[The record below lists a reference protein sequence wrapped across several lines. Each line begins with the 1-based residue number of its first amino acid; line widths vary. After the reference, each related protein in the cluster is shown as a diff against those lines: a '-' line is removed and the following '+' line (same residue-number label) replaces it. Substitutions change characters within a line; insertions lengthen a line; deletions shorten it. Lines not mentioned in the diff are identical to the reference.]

1 MSKPELVC
9 INDVK
14 TPLLPFFIHLL
25 PGHVTRSLPQSAV
38 NGFHSGSVL
47 ATAIE
52 DDERSAAAAAA
63 ASGGE
68 VAISMDQMYQMKDQ
82 TDTYLQ
88 SRADTMQ
95 SIEKTIVE
103 LGGIFSQ
110 VRRSNFLVLSEFL
123 IFLF

>member
-1 MSKPELVC
+1 M
-9 INDVK
+9 
-14 TPLLPFFIHLL
+14 
-25 PGHVTRSLPQSAV
+25 TRSLPQSAV

-52 DDERSAAAAAA
+52 DDERSAAAAA
-63 ASGGE
+63 SGGGE

-110 VRRSNFLVLSEFL
+110 VRRSIFICPERIFNFPLLN
-123 IFLF
+123 LFFSLLT